1 MASVQSRHGGRRRA
15 HVDPHRLGGRRQ
27 RVSGPLQRVR
37 SSYAALD
44 RDQRFAAIAAIWL
57 LLAMFLP
64 WYEKNVVIPP
74 STKFASDSI
83 SAFGAVSFVE
93 AAIFLVAA
101 GVMVLLLARADK
113 RAFHL
118 PGGDGTVIFAAGLWA
133 TALIFYRVFDRPDVS
148 GEGGTV
154 GIQWGFFVA
163 FVAAG
168 ALAFAGQRIRAAGRP
183 EPRLAAAEP
192 DEAAPAPAPAPRR
205 PRARRSDA
213 DADIDS
219 DPRPAAA
226 PADRDE
232 PARTAVVPRSE
243 AHTEVVSSAARAR
256 RDRAVTR
263 EDARQLKFEGVVP
276 EEPAAGD
283 EPPPRPGEIPRA
295 RDRG

>member
-1 MASVQSRHGGRRRA
+1 
-15 HVDPHRLGGRRQ
+15 
-27 RVSGPLQRVR
+27 VSGPLHRVG
-37 SSYAALD
+37 SAYAALD

-101 GVMVLLLARADK
+101 GVIVLLLARADR

-183 EPRLAAAEP
+183 EPPLAAAAPDPDPEP
-192 DEAAPAPAPAPRR
+192 AAPRR
-205 PRARRSDA
+205 PRAQRSD
-213 DADIDS
+213 
-219 DPRPAAA
+219 PETVRPAPAA
-226 PADRDE
+226 SPADE
-232 PARTAVVPRSE
+232 PAPTAVVARSE
-243 AHTEVVSSAARAR
+243 ARTEVVSSAAQAR

-263 EDARQLKFEGVVP
+263 EDARRLKFEGGP
-276 EEPAAGD
+276 EEPAPDD
-283 EPPPRPGEIPRA
+283 EPPLRPGEIPPA

>member
-1 MASVQSRHGGRRRA
+1 M
-15 HVDPHRLGGRRQ
+15 
-27 RVSGPLQRVR
+27 SGALQRVR

-101 GVMVLLLARADK
+101 GVIVLLLARADK

-183 EPRLAAAEP
+183 EPPLPAAEP
-192 DEAAPAPAPAPRR
+192 DPAPAAPQR
-205 PRARRSDA
+205 PRARRSEDPA
-213 DADIDS
+213 
-219 DPRPAAA
+219 PRPAPATAA
-226 PADRDE
+226 GASDE
-232 PARTAVVPRSE
+232 PAPTAVAPRSK
-243 AHTEVVSSAARAR
+243 AHTELVSGAAQAR

-263 EDARQLKFEGVVP
+263 EDARRLKFEGGL
-276 EEPAAGD
+276 EEPEPDD
-283 EPPPRPGEIPRA
+283 EPPLRPGEIPRSGE
-295 RDRG
+295 RG

>member
-1 MASVQSRHGGRRRA
+1 M
-15 HVDPHRLGGRRQ
+15 
-27 RVSGPLQRVR
+27 SGALQRVR

-44 RDQRFAAIAAIWL
+44 RDQRFAALAALWL

-168 ALAFAGQRIRAAGRP
+168 ALAFSGQRIRAAGRP
-183 EPRLAAAEP
+183 EPPLPAAEP
-192 DEAAPAPAPAPRR
+192 DSAPAAPRR
-205 PRARRSDA
+205 ARARRSEEPA
-213 DADIDS
+213 
-219 DPRPAAA
+219 PRPAPATAA
-226 PADRDE
+226 AARDE
-232 PARTAVVPRSE
+232 PAPTAVVPRSE
-243 AHTEVVSSAARAR
+243 AHTEVVSGAAQAR
-256 RDRAVTR
+256 RDRALTR
-263 EDARQLKFEGVVP
+263 EDARRLKFEGGP
-276 EEPAAGD
+276 EESAPDD
-283 EPPPRPGEIPRA
+283 EPALRPGEIPRA

>member
-1 MASVQSRHGGRRRA
+1 
-15 HVDPHRLGGRRQ
+15 
-27 RVSGPLQRVR
+27 VSGRLQRVR

-183 EPRLAAAEP
+183 EPPLPAAKP
-192 DEAAPAPAPAPRR
+192 DPAVQPDPASAAPRR
-205 PRARRSDA
+205 PRARRSEDPA
-213 DADIDS
+213 
-219 DPRPAAA
+219 PRPARAA
-226 PADRDE
+226 TARDE
-232 PARTAVVPRSE
+232 PAPTAVVPRSE
-243 AHTEVVSSAARAR
+243 ARTEVVSSSAQAR

-263 EDARQLKFEGVVP
+263 EDARQLKFEGVP
-276 EEPAAGD
+276 EEPAPDD
-283 EPPPRPGEIPRA
+283 EPPLRPGEVPRT